1 MQGKVQKIEGL
12 TDFEIEH
19 LKQQYEEK
27 LMQTRTSFTRRQWV
41 ARFNRQV
48 IVRNEDAARIITTR
62 SGNTLHLF
70 SIEQTIEKGGY

>member
-1 MQGKVQKIEGL
+1 MKKQEL
-12 TDFEIEH
+12 APWEIEH

-41 ARFNRQV
+41 QRFNRQV

-70 SIEQTIEKGGY
+70 SIEQTIDKGGC